1 MPSPPGRGTVVR
13 VGTLR
18 ELTPQQRAAMIATVT
33 ASVLLFSSLTSVIV
47 ALPRIQRDFGLD
59 GSTLHWVVVAAL
71 LPLCAVALISG
82 RLGDVLGRRRV
93 FLLGMVCFGIGSA
106 LCAAAPD
113 GLVLVAARGVQGL
126 GVALAVPLA
135 LANLTAALPERRH
148 GWAIGVQTAFTS
160 FFGVAVPLGIA
171 LLVEFG
177 SWRWAF
183 AAVVPLSAM
192 VVVTARRHLVESR
205 APAGTSMDVP
215 GAVLVAAGLT
225 LVVLACERSSDLGF
239 AAPGTLLPLVTGAA
253 LLALFVAVEL
263 RTAEPLLDLRPLR
276 SPTVSVPMAALAL
289 VQCTSLAVAVYVTLY
304 LQHVLDLGAL
314 RTGLLLTASSV
325 GTVVLSPL
333 VGRLTDQGYGRRLI
347 LTGLAVLGCCLLW
360 LTYGVANRHGTL
372 LVPALLVF
380 GLAPPL
386 VYPAATALIMASV
399 PGSARGVAASL
410 SVQSRQIG
418 AAVGLALLNALFT
431 TAEWDERD
439 DLLASAAGDGDDFTP
454 REQRA
459 LDTVLSREEE
469 RQELLARLPGT
480 AHERVG
486 AAADSAFVTGL
497 EVSLLT
503 LGGLILVSAA
513 LLALVAG
520 LDRGA
525 APPDGPAPAARSS
538 RRAGPSSRSAG
549 PAAGGRRWRAWRR
562 RC

>member
-1 MPSPPGRGTVVR
+1 
-13 VGTLR
+13 
-18 ELTPQQRAAMIATVT
+18 MIATVT
-33 ASVLLFSSLTSVIV
+33 ASVLLFSSLTSIIV
-47 ALPRIQRDFGLD
+47 ALPQIQRDFGLD
-59 GSTLHWVVVAAL
+59 SSTLHWVVVAAL
-71 LPLCAVALISG
+71 LPLCAVAVVSG

-93 FLLGMVCFGIGSA
+93 FLTGMVCFGIGSA
-106 LCAAAPD
+106 LCAAAPN
-113 GLVLVAARGVQGL
+113 GLVLVVARGVQGL
-126 GVALAVPLA
+126 GTALAVPLA

-183 AAVVPLSAM
+183 AVCVPLSAL
-192 VVVTARRHLVESR
+192 VVATARRHLEESR
-205 APAGTSMDVP
+205 APAGASMDVT
-215 GAVLVAAGLT
+215 GAVLIAVGLT

-239 AAPGTLLPLVTGAA
+239 AAPGTLLPLITGSV
-253 LLALFVAVEL
+253 LLILFVAVEL

-276 SPTVSVPMAALAL
+276 SPAVTVPMAALAL
-289 VQCTSLAVAVYVTLY
+289 VQCTSLAVAVHITLY

-325 GTVVLSPL
+325 GTVVLSPF
-333 VGRLTDQGYGRRLI
+333 VGRRTDQGYGRRLI

-360 LTYGVANRHGTL
+360 LTYGVTHRHGTL

-399 PGSARGVAASL
+399 PASARGVAASL
-410 SVQSRQIG
+410 TVQSRQIG
-418 AAVGLALLNALFT
+418 ATLGLALLNALFT
-431 TAEWDERD
+431 TAEWDERNE
-439 DLLASAAGDGDDFTP
+439 LLASAAGDGDDFTP

-469 RQELLARLPGT
+469 RKELLARLPGA

-486 AAADSAFVTGL
+486 AAADSAFVAAL
-497 EVSLLT
+497 DVSLLT
-503 LGGLILVSAA
+503 LGGLVLLSAV
-513 LLALVAG
+513 LLALAG
-520 LDRGA
+520 GLGRRA
-525 APPDGPAPAARSS
+525 APPDGTAPAARSS
-538 RRAGPSSRSAG
+538 RPAG
-549 PAAGGRRWRAWRR
+549 PASRNAGPATGEGRWRAWRR